1 MPNAL
6 DRSDKA
12 LLVALQG
19 NARLTVA
26 QLAESVALTTSPCWR
41 RVKMLE
47 DSGVIT
53 GYQAILSPKALG
65 YGVTAFVSIMMASH
79 SQEVA
84 RSFEQRLLDIPEIVA
99 CHNISGRYDFLLEV
113 VARDLESFGEF
124 AREVLDEHGSRRARR
139 VLQDGGLVQDYA
151 VERGRVEVR
160 HQFVVRD
167 PDARPGDFRAVPDVG
182 CFHVNAAS
190 FTNRLLA
197 NGERRDDE
205 HRSADT
211 SRPFDLHNRLA

>member
-124 AREVLDEHGSRRARR
+124 AREVLQT
-139 VLQDGGLVQDYA
+139 LPA
-151 VERGRVEVR
+151 VKEIYS
-160 HQFVVRD
+160 
-167 PDARPGDFRAVPDVG
+167 
-182 CFHVNAAS
+182 S
-190 FTNRLLA
+190 FSYKSVKPLRMIPVA
-197 NGERRDDE
+197 G
-205 HRSADT
+205 
-211 SRPFDLHNRLA
+211 